1 MAVVDTVGSRIMT
14 GLVASPPVLA
24 DAGEGGGRLKYWCD
38 TAEVPASDATSTVHL
53 ARIPS
58 NARMSGLSKIYFDD
72 LASTGSPTLDIG
84 VFPVRSADFTADAD
98 ALNDG
103 IDVASAAGSAAVIKD
118 IANYGKMLWEIAG
131 LSADPKCDMDIKA
144 SVLDAATNATG
155 TVTLELFYA
164 YD

>member
-1 MAVVDTVGSRIMT
+1 MAVTTNYGSRIVT
-14 GLVASPPVLA
+14 GLVATPTVLA

-38 TAEVPASDATSTVHL
+38 TVELAASDATSTIHL

-58 NARMSGLSKIYFDD
+58 NARIAGISKLYFDD
-72 LASTGSPTLDIG
+72 LASSGSPTLDIG
-84 VFPVRSADFTADAD
+84 VYPIRSADFTADPD

-103 IDVASAAGSAAVIKD
+103 IDVATAAGSAAVVKD
-118 IANYGKMLWEIAG
+118 IANYGKRLWEIAG
-131 LSADPKCDMDIKA
+131 LTADPKCDMDIKVA
-144 SVLDAATNATG
+144 VLDAATNATG